1 MQGRIRRFIPGNT
14 REAEGCAVF
23 SGDDREVQVERRQ
36 RTGADGM
43 AQHSCME
50 GACGHRREVRQ
61 EGVPDFH
68 RGQDKNEV
76 VGGEWS
82 EGIQDRGSHGEGAVV
97 RQQTGDGA
105 RRAPERAADG
115 REPAAD
121 AASAATGSGG
131 QPVLSATAAGHAVST
146 RDELW
151 TADGRLPF
159 LA

>member
-1 MQGRIRRFIPGNT
+1 
-14 REAEGCAVF
+14 
-23 SGDDREVQVERRQ
+23 
-36 RTGADGM
+36 M

-131 QPVLSATAAGHAVST
+131 QPVLSATAAGHAGST